1 MDDPA
6 VSERPVLKIEVWS
19 DVVCPWCY
27 IGKRRLESALAE
39 LEHPGEV
46 QVLWRSFQLD
56 PSFPRGVRR
65 PVLEVLAEKTG
76 GSIEQAR
83 AMTDQVGALAAQD
96 GLTYDFEDATMVNT
110 FDAHRLTHL
119 AKAHGL
125 GGEMHERLLRAQ
137 LVEVQT
143 LDDRDT
149 LIALAAE
156 VGVPADEA
164 RRVLEG
170 DDYSREV
177 EEDIVEARALG
188 VSGVPFF
195 VLDRAYG
202 VSGAQ
207 PVEVFR
213 SALRSAREHAEAAA
227 P

>member
-1 MDDPA
+1 
-6 VSERPVLKIEVWS
+6 
-19 DVVCPWCY
+19 
-27 IGKRRLESALAE
+27 
-39 LEHPGEV
+39 
-46 QVLWRSFQLD
+46 
-56 PSFPRGVRR
+56 
-65 PVLEVLAEKTG
+65 
-76 GSIEQAR
+76 
-83 AMTDQVGALAAQD
+83 
-96 GLTYDFEDATMVNT
+96 
-110 FDAHRLTHL
+110 
-119 AKAHGL
+119 
-125 GGEMHERLLRAQ
+125 
-137 LVEVQT
+137 VEVQT